1 MSFQCVFYSS
11 RETKSKRIKRKKDS
25 AEQIEIERKEEMK
38 HSADEP
44 HYTEKRG
51 REILIED
58 EKDKDG

>member
-1 MSFQCVFYSS
+1 
-11 RETKSKRIKRKKDS
+11 
-25 AEQIEIERKEEMK
+25 MK

-58 EKDKDG
+58 EKDKDGQIDRQMEKNFSGTELNRKRTKEMKRKDNDKSEQKK